1 MTSPAVEQ
9 ARQTPA
15 SPPPSSGPPASPR
28 PGSPGSTRR
37 TIGAVLATAA
47 MAFVLGGAAT
57 AVALRLARL
66 AERPSLNPADPLL
79 VLWIV
84 IVILLIRSAIG
95 RPRPLRPVPAVP
107 TVVQSSFRRLVE
119 ASFFG
124 TGSLRGWTI
133 TDPDVGLDRIVMPQA
148 LDRGAEGQEAPDVIG
163 QERTGRS
170 PGPDARA
177 EAPSAPIPDAR
188 SVPERHRPRTTIGQ
202 RNGTDGR
209 SPAGR
214 LAPVGRLRR
223 SGGRSPG
230 AANRRAHGCPRGDVL
245 VAGRTKHGRWQA
257 LAGDTATECRERSGT
272 EDDLDQQQRVAAR
285 LERTASSH
293 EREPER

>member
-1 MTSPAVEQ
+1 
-9 ARQTPA
+9 
-15 SPPPSSGPPASPR
+15 
-28 PGSPGSTRR
+28 
-37 TIGAVLATAA
+37 
-47 MAFVLGGAAT
+47 
-57 AVALRLARL
+57 
-66 AERPSLNPADPLL
+66 
-79 VLWIV
+79 LWVV

-188 SVPERHRPRTTIGQ
+188 SVTGTAPTPDARSVNGTAPTDGHRPVASPLSGGFAGPVVDLRELPTVEHTVARGETFWSLAE
-202 RNGTDGR
+202 RSMGDGR
-209 SPAGR
+209 HWPAIQQLNAGR
-214 LAPVGRLRR
+214 EVAPRTILTNSSVLR
-223 SGGRSPG
+223 PG
-230 AANRRAHGCPRGDVL
+230 WSVL
-245 VAGRTKHGRWQA
+245 
-257 LAGDTATECRERSGT
+257 LPATNGSQNDE
-272 EDDLDQQQRVAAR
+272 A
-285 LERTASSH
+285 
-293 EREPER
+293 